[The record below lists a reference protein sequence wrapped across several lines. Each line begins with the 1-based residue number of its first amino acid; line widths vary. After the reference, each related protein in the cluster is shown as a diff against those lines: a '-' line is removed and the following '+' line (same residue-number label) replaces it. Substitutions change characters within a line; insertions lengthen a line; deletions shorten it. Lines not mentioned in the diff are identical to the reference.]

1 MNAAVEN
8 GESKRIKPQS
18 LKNELFL
25 IVKISL
31 LNIIIHTSK

>member
-18 LKNELFL
+18 LDDQN
-25 IVKISL
+25 
-31 LNIIIHTSK
+31 LNKHD